1 MKPQHLTPVIALS
14 CALAH
19 ADAPPSPAGDITNL
33 PLSGFI
39 EATSLEQLADLV
51 VTDTKLGQTPDSVT
65 QRIVVL
71 KSDEIERLP
80 TPNGNLAELMRHT
93 SGQFVNVLSRND
105 ANWGSYA
112 GLGPKYNSYLLDGLP
127 IDAFADAMSLDSAA
141 IERVEIHKGPASV
154 LYSNYLTMD
163 FVGNEAPLAG
173 TTNFVLKN
181 RIETPLT
188 RFAAGFGSWGTRAA
202 RAYTQGA
209 SGPLSYIV
217 SASHELSDYRQYG
230 NPGSWLQTT
239 SRPHYEKDRVFT
251 NLSYALGRPDHTISL
266 YYQYTAHQGTMGRPN
281 RDFDHTYNTVNFAY
295 NNALNDDWH
304 LQFKY
309 GERHYYRRFSID
321 DYPSSLALVNRDLN
335 RQTIRPADLTAS
347 YRHARD
353 SVLTLGVDGQWVD
366 YKTETRSPAGAT
378 TPANRAE
385 ARSTGYFVQEKL
397 RWNDWVLRAGLRRNT
412 IHHDYALLGGSV
424 PTTTSAAWSKNLWSM
439 GARYN
444 LSSGLAFYGNA
455 GSSFMVPTAKQIGG
469 TVPTPGASGELPNPA
484 LRPESG
490 IGRDLGVDWQATSD
504 LHLNLRGF
512 LNTISDAIV
521 TNIVSAV
528 PSQVRSENAGG
539 ARSAGFELD
548 SRYTLGGGLT
558 AFANLTHNR
567 TRISDSLNPGNDG
580 AQIPFAPERL
590 ANAGLV
596 APLPGELVV
605 AAYYHWV
612 GRYYDSTDRASRQS
626 FGSYGVINLRAQ
638 KVLSRAAGYT
648 ALATADL
655 NNLTD
660 RQYRMPFDFRDPGIS
675 AFAGVEVRY

>member
-1 MKPQHLTPVIALS
+1 MKPHHLTPVIALS

-19 ADAPPSPAGDITNL
+19 ADAPPSAPGDIKHL
-33 PLSGFI
+33 PLSGFV

-51 VTDTKLGQTPDSVT
+51 VTDTKLGQSPDSVT

-127 IDAFADAMSLDSAA
+127 IDAFADAMSLDSSA

-181 RIETPLT
+181 RIDTPLT
-188 RFAAGFGSWGTRAA
+188 RFGAGFGAWGARTA

-209 SGPLSYIV
+209 SGQLSYIV
-217 SASHELSDYRQYG
+217 SASHERADYRQYS
-230 NPGSWLQTT
+230 NAGSWLQTT
-239 SRPHYEKDRVFT
+239 DHPHYEKDRLFA
-251 NLSYALGRPDHTISL
+251 NLVYTLGQPEHTVSL
-266 YYQYTAHQGTMGRPN
+266 FYQHTAHQGTMGRPN
-281 RDFDHTYNTVNFAY
+281 RDFDHTYGTFNFAY
-295 NNALNDDWH
+295 NNPIGEDWH

-309 GERHYYRRFSID
+309 GERRYDRRFAND
-321 DYPSSLALVNRDLN
+321 GYPASLALVNRDIN
-335 RQTIRPADLTAS
+335 RQTIRPADLTLS
-347 YRHARD
+347 HRHGQD
-353 SVLTLGVDGQWVD
+353 SMLTLGVDGQWVD
-366 YKTETRSPAGAT
+366 YETTTRSPAGVG

-385 ARSTGYFVQEKL
+385 ARSAGYFVQEKL
-397 RWNDWVLRAGLRRNT
+397 RLDDWVLRAGLRRNT

-424 PTTTSAAWSKNLWSM
+424 PATANASWSKNLWSV

-444 LSSGLAFYGNA
+444 LSPGLAFYGNA

-490 IGRDLGVDWQATSD
+490 IGRDLGLDWQATSA

-539 ARSAGFELD
+539 ARSAGFEVD
-548 SRYTLGGGLT
+548 TRYTLGSGLT
-558 AFANLTHNR
+558 AFANLTHTR
-567 TRISDSLNPGNDG
+567 TRVSDTLNPGHDG
-580 AQIPFAPERL
+580 SQIPFAPARL

-596 APLPGELVV
+596 VPLPGELTL

-612 GRYYDSTDRASRQS
+612 GRYYDSTDRSARLP
-626 FGSYGVINLRAQ
+626 FGNYGVFNLRVQ
-638 KVLSRAAGYT
+638 KLLVRSADATVL
-648 ALATADL
+648 LTADL

-660 RQYRMPFDFRDPGIS
+660 RQYRMPFDFRDPGING
-675 AFAGVEVRY
+675 FAGVEVRY